1 MTDHTRTIVEKAATI
16 AVVGL
21 STNDTEAAHAVPA
34 FRQAVAIGAT
44 VLRSGIPRARQ
55 VSST

>member
-1 MTDHTRTIVEKAATI
+1 VTDHTRTILEKAATI

-21 STNDTEAAHAVPA
+21 SANDTKAAHAVPA
-34 FRQAVAIGAT
+34 FLRVVVIGAT
-44 VLRSGIPRARQ
+44 VLRYGIPRAWQ